1 MDHQTVTRRQGEG
14 ETSRSSPPL
23 PFSPSPCLRAGVF
36 RDLGSRYIERLGTGV
51 RRMAQA
57 MAEHGLPRPRFE
69 DVGSEFRVTLVG
81 PGERFMEEVGK
92 RPAWAKG
99 LNERQVE
106 AMLYAGEHGRITN
119 RAYQDLCGVSR
130 ETVKRDLRE
139 LVRKK
144 LLTSVGSGRGL
155 YYVLTQL

>member
-1 MDHQTVTRRQGEG
+1 
-14 ETSRSSPPL
+14 
-23 PFSPSPCLRAGVF
+23 
-36 RDLGSRYIERLGTGV
+36 
-51 RRMAQA
+51 MAQA
-57 MAEHGLPRPRFE
+57 MAEHGLPRPRFA

-99 LNERQVE
+99 LNDRQVD
-106 AMLYAGEHGRITN
+106 AVLYAGEHGRITN
-119 RAYQDLCGVSR
+119 REYQYLCGVSR

-144 LLTSVGSGRGL
+144 LLTSVGSGHGL
-155 YYVLTQL
+155 YYVLTRL